1 MDKNIEDYKSV
12 LRTTTPKA
20 EEYFNRNKDYFN
32 EEIFNAV
39 DKYLNDQNIDLRFSK
54 ESVMEII
61 VSNNY
66 FGTHRFLSNLDEIS
80 RVSQDFL
87 DREITKPNPD
97 YSAILSNIIEIYRP
111 LLFDVENSNCFG
123 DFVSRTTLEIME
135 ELKKRNQYE
144 NENFMENKS
153 DIKRGLSNII
163 ESEHIKAMDYYSNVF
178 TSDLLQMIDYSSHKL
193 YDEIQNKKGT
203 SLSDNF
209 KAFKDIPET
218 NQSIKSDNASA
229 FKQFPEEKT
238 DNASAFQQFPEEIES
253 MEETSLS
260 RHFR

>member
-1 MDKNIEDYKSV
+1 MLLLTNFKICIMLLLGDFMDKNIEDYKSV

-97 YSAILSNIIEIYRP
+97 YSAILSNIIEIY
-111 LLFDVENSNCFG
+111 
-123 DFVSRTTLEIME
+123 
-135 ELKKRNQYE
+135 
-144 NENFMENKS
+144 
-153 DIKRGLSNII
+153 
-163 ESEHIKAMDYYSNVF
+163 
-178 TSDLLQMIDYSSHKL
+178 
-193 YDEIQNKKGT
+193 
-203 SLSDNF
+203 
-209 KAFKDIPET
+209 
-218 NQSIKSDNASA
+218 
-229 FKQFPEEKT
+229 
-238 DNASAFQQFPEEIES
+238 
-253 MEETSLS
+253 
-260 RHFR
+260 